1 MHHSSKL
8 QNGSE
13 VGLAHKKY
21 HTFKYMSCVE
31 VTWYVYRQKINSRSK
46 C

>member
-13 VGLAHKKY
+13 LGLDHKKY
-21 HTFKYMSCVE
+21 TFKYMSCVE
-31 VTWYVYRQKINSRSK
+31 VTWYVYRQKINSRYK